1 MSKSC
6 NNTRINVSNHAGIER
21 REESQFVTCLF
32 RNLKTQILALNSKL
46 ALVAIQD
53 LDSKLH
59 SLETLFNLWV
69 VDCTD
74 LGYSLD
80 VTLQDGNVLVE
91 A

>member
-1 MSKSC
+1 M
-6 NNTRINVSNHAGIER
+6 
-21 REESQFVTCLF
+21 TCLF
-32 RNLKTQILALNSKL
+32 RNLKTQILGLNSKL

-59 SLETLFNLWV
+59 SLETLFHLWV

-80 VTLQDGNVLVE
+80 VTLRDGNVLVE